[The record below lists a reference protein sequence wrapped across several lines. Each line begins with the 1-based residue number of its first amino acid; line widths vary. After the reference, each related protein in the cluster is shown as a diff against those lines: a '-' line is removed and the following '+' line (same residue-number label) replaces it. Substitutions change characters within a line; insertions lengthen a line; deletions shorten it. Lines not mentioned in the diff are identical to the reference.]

1 MRFLP
6 HALLSSGVRS
16 AASGLPTAPAPALTY
31 ADLVIRFRVADAA
44 ELKLVEGVCKLALG
58 RRQVCRESRRGDIS
72 EGSSPPTARR
82 RRQPS
87 QPVPTE
93 GPIRRGHRGSPPQGR
108 GSAGSQPAPAKIRY
122 RRDETSEHRASCD
135 GAMQGGTAGAAP
147 TPSPQRRHLCTGSQP
162 RAPGRTQRFI
172 AFQAADSP
180 RDLNP
185 IKFLLAVTRA
195 DPGSAFRPGPVTP
208 HTQPHT
214 VPGTARPP
222 WT

>member
-1 MRFLP
+1 MQI
-6 HALLSSGVRS
+6 SSSVSASPMQRNLNSLRESANLRLAADRS
-16 AASGLPTAPAPALTY
+16 AERAGEGTLAKE
-31 ADLVIRFRVADAA
+31 AA
-44 ELKLVEGVCKLALG
+44 HQ
-58 RRQVCRESRRGDIS
+58 RH
-72 EGSSPPTARR
+72 RR
-82 RRQPS
+82 RCQPS

-93 GPIRRGHRGSPPQGR
+93 GPIRWGHRGSPPQGR

-147 TPSPQRRHLCTGSQP
+147 TPSPQRQHLCTGSQP